1 MLIHLLIKFSL
12 MLDISNNR
20 YYAMRLCK
28 STLEKSLSESDCYMG
43 PLPIPE
49 DILCQL
55 ADGLEYLHE
64 KKLFHGNLKP
74 SNALVYINPTEKGNE
89 AIMKWSL
96 PGLSTKPLKEK
107 KIYAMDFGDL
117 ETSELSFDELCL
129 ADVFA
134 EGVTFAYFLSEGN
147 YQLDLEPYHPDNV
160 AVINSKLFYF
170 LKD

>member
-1 MLIHLLIKFSL
+1 

-20 YYAMRLCK
+20 YYAMQLCK

-74 SNALVYINPTEKGNE
+74 SNALVYINRTEKGKE

-96 PGLSTKPLKEK
+96 PGLSTKPMKEK
-107 KIYAMDFGDL
+107 EIYAMGFGDL
-117 ETSELSFDELCL
+117 ETSELSFAELCL

-134 EGVTFAYFLSEGN
+134 EGVTFAYFLSEGK
-147 YQLDLEPYHPDNV
+147 YQLDLEPSHPDNV
-160 AVINSKLFYF
+160 AVIDSKSFYF